1 MAEKKLLAMIKMELA
16 RACTLRWKR
25 EDKPTKGYKAR
36 LRSLTLDGQEVP
48 IPAGAQIASATT
60 PVPKEE
66 GVYQI
71 IFNGYFEVPKDD
83 ARLQAYRGKKDLAV
97 EYELAL
103 EGPAGEARAGADYEI
118 TQKPPATLSFT
129 G

>member
-1 MAEKKLLAMIKMELA
+1 MAEKKLLAMIKMDLA
-16 RACTLRWKR
+16 KAYTLRWKR

-36 LRSLTLDGQEVP
+36 LRSLNLDGQAIA
-48 IPAGAQIASATT
+48 IPAGAQLASATT
-60 PVPKEE
+60 PVPKQE
-66 GVYQI
+66 GIYQI

-97 EYELAL
+97 EYEISL
-103 EGPAGEARAGADYEI
+103 EGPGGEARAGADYEI
-118 TQKPPATLSFT
+118 VQKLPATLSFT